1 VDKFAVKQPWQFQR
15 PKHAVRSV
23 WCLVATRGC
32 AVVEAEG
39 AAPVTFSA
47 GQAVVV
53 PAATEGFIL
62 RPQWDVEFLCSSLPV
77 EPVEEPKTVLGS

>member
-1 VDKFAVKQPWQFQR
+1 
-15 PKHAVRSV
+15 
-23 WCLVATRGC
+23 LVATRGC